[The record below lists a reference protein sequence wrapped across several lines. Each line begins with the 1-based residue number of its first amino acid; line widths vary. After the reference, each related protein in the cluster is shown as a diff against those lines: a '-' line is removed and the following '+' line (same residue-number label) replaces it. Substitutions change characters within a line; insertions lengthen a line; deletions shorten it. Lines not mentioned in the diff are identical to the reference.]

1 MLQLVLACLGA
12 PLTGPI
18 DPPRDSA
25 RSETV
30 TAFVNVTVIPMDRE
44 RRVPGQT
51 VLVRGDRIVE
61 IGPVAR
67 VKLPDGGVRVD
78 GRGKFLIPGLA
89 EMHAHIPGGEA
100 LDDVVERTLF
110 MYVAGGITTV
120 RGMLGHPRHLDL
132 RARAARGEL
141 LSPIIYTS
149 GPSLNGNSIPDAA
162 AAARVALEQKE
173 ASYDFLK
180 IHPGVSREAFDTL
193 AATARRIGMPFAGHV
208 PEEVGIARALE
219 ARYATIDHLDGYL
232 EAMLRE
238 GAPVSADQ
246 SAFFGMNLGEHL
258 DQSKLLALV
267 EATRRSG
274 VWNVPTQVL
283 LENLTIAGSS
293 QELARRPEMRYMPP
307 RELAQWAAVKDGIL
321 AETNSTPESA
331 RRMIEMR
338 RRLIKALHAAGAGL
352 LLGSDAPQIYNV
364 PGFSTHRE
372 LESLVASGLTP
383 YQALETGTR
392 NVATFFG
399 TQKETGTLEKG
410 KRADLVLL
418 DADPLADIR
427 NTTRRSGVMVRG
439 RWLPQAEIER
449 RLAEVAT
456 AVGN

>member
-1 MLQLVLACLGA
+1 MLQLALACLLA
-12 PLTGPI
+12 PLAGPT
-18 DPPRDSA
+18 DPPGDGQ
-25 RSETV
+25 SETV
-30 TAFVNVTVIPMDRE
+30 TAFVDVTVIPMDRE
-44 RRVPGQT
+44 RRIPGQT
-51 VLVRGDRIVE
+51 VLVRGGKIVE

-89 EMHAHIPGGEA
+89 EMHAHIPGGQA
-100 LDDVVERTLF
+100 SDTVVERTLF
-110 MYVAGGITTV
+110 MYLAGGVTTV
-120 RGMLGHPRHLDL
+120 RGMLGHPRHLEL
-132 RARAARGEL
+132 RTRAARGEL
-141 LSPIIYTS
+141 LSPTIYTS

-162 AAARVALEQKE
+162 AAAKAAIEQK
-173 ASYDFLK
+173 AAGYDLLK

-208 PEEVGIARALE
+208 PEDVGIARALE
-219 ARYATIDHLDGYL
+219 ARYATVEHLDGYL
-232 EAMLRE
+232 EAMLHE
-238 GAPVSADQ
+238 GSPVSADQ
-246 SAFFGMNLGEHL
+246 AAFFGMNLGEHL
-258 DQSKLLALV
+258 DESKLPALV
-267 EATRRSG
+267 EATRRAG

-283 LENLTIAGSS
+283 MENLTIAGTS
-293 QELARRPEMRYMPP
+293 QELAQRPEMRYVPP
-307 RELAQWAAVKDGIL
+307 QNRAQWAEEKDGML
-321 AETNSTPESA
+321 TETNSTPESA

-399 TQKETGTLEKG
+399 TQKEAGTIERG

-418 DADPLADIR
+418 DADPLADVR

-439 RWLPQAEIER
+439 RWLPQAEIEK
-449 RLAEVAT
+449 RLAEVAA